1 MPCVF
6 RLASEFKAIE
16 ETMSKC
22 RNGHDKTQENTYT
35 RKDGRTECRV
45 CKNTRSRTYTQ
56 NIVRVYAKPD
66 QVALDR
72 GHTEDNIGAFLVLGD
87 VLKSER
93 VKQGSL
99 ATVGM
104 ATGVNPISLGER
116 ERGLKNKLK
125 AVARFADLLG
135 LEVSFSIRRKDV

>member
-1 MPCVF
+1 MQYMLWMAF
-6 RLASEFKAIE
+6 DFSE
-16 ETMSKC
+16 ETMKYC
-22 RNGHDKTQENTYT
+22 PQGHSHTPEN
-35 RKDGRTECRV
+35 RFQPKNKKWTECLLCHRARARKYNAQRV
-45 CKNTRSRTYTQ
+45 F
-56 NIVRVYAKPD
+56 VYEKPD

-72 GHTEDNIGAFLVLGD
+72 GHTEDNIGAFLVLAD

-93 VKQGSL
+93 VKQGTL

-104 ATGVNPISLGER
+104 VKGVSPISLGER

-135 LEVSFSIRRKDV
+135 LEVSFSIRRKNV

>member
-1 MPCVF
+1 
-6 RLASEFKAIE
+6 
-16 ETMSKC
+16 MSTC
-22 RNGHDKTQENTYT
+22 RNDHPRTPENTYT

-45 CKNTRSRTYTQ
+45 CKNAKSRNYTQ
-56 NIVRVYAKPD
+56 SIVRVYEKPD

-72 GHTEDNIGAFLVLGD
+72 GHTEDNIGAFLVLAD

-93 VKQGSL
+93 VKQGTL

-104 ATGVNPISLGER
+104 DKGVSPISLGER

-135 LEVSFSIRRKDV
+135 LEVSFSIRRKNV